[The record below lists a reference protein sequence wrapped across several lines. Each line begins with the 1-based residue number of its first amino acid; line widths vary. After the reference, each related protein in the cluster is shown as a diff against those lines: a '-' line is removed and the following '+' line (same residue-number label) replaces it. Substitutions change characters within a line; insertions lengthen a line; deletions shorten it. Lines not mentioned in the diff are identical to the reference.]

1 MAEDNGTDVV
11 PHASKHHERYS
22 IYFLFTCMCVEL
34 AQKFMQVEVDVKCM
48 QTNFGGRVLSG
59 FGDFAPFQIW
69 TNFPFEPWAII
80 YGGSKNT
87 CTCML
92 SSIFISFL
100 LFLPFL
106 SSSLFLPL
114 RYKSILL
121 TMSESVLK
129 KIQLHHNMDELQDI
143 DDDTINDV
151 SRTIM

>member
-1 MAEDNGTDVV
+1 MGVASPVAEILLLLNMA
-11 PHASKHHERYS
+11 
-22 IYFLFTCMCVEL
+22 
-34 AQKFMQVEVDVKCM
+34 
-48 QTNFGGRVLSG
+48 
-59 FGDFAPFQIW
+59 
-69 TNFPFEPWAII
+69 NFPFWTMGYSPR
-80 YGGSKNT
+80 GGGGGGQKIHVCVNT
-87 CTCML
+87 CMCTCML
-92 SSIFISFL
+92 SSIFTSLL

-151 SRTIM
+151 SGTIM